1 MNFWYSNCFIAGV
14 FFAMTGTY
22 VDESSLRFDIGAQG
36 LKDRGSISTGDD
48 DFHPSG
54 KFTPQ
59 PLQFTWTTSD

>member
-1 MNFWYSNCFIAGV
+1 
-14 FFAMTGTY
+14 MTGTY